1 MRGVLW
7 VPWKFR
13 LPAFSLLSSRR
24 VLSDEPLMVVIQRGL
39 VRFVSKPPFVKLATV
54 EQATVF

>member
-13 LPAFSLLSSRR
+13 LPAFSLLSSR
-24 VLSDEPLMVVIQRGL
+24 LIQRGL
-39 VRFVSKPPFVKLATV
+39 VRRGVEPLLERLSHGKGLAESGT
-54 EQATVF
+54 T